1 MNITREQD
9 TLAELALTSV
19 LASTPAI
26 PFGAYSAAVLV
37 VPASYASTSIDVY
50 TAVDETDT
58 FVPLKDA
65 SGNAV
70 SFPVT
75 ASTAVVLP
83 AACFPCRWLKL
94 KSSADDSSRPA
105 TLIRKG

>member
-1 MNITREQD
+1 VKISREQD
-9 TLAELALTSV
+9 VIAELALTSV
-19 LASTPAI
+19 LANTPAI
-26 PFGAYSAAVLV
+26 PFGAYSAAVLIL
-37 VPASYASTSIDVY
+37 PAGYVSTTIDIY

-70 SFPVT
+70 SMPVS
-75 ASTAVVLP
+75 ASAAVVLP
-83 AACFPCRWLKL
+83 ASCFPCRWLKL

-105 TLIRKG
+105 TLVRKG